1 MLSEINNCTDSIWT
15 LLTQQIPKTHII
27 CSWLLVYVPLLTW
40 RKFGP
45 HCPIKQKY
53 FKYMVSLSSPFR
65 IRCLAWVQCIATD
78 TIQTH
83 VCIMSHPTQWGT
95 GWKLCPRTQPPPP
108 LLKFHNNAVGSYQSI
123 LIAQSFC
130 PQIVF
135 VTDHKVIPLKLEQK
149 NRNWTV
155 SSVYFKIFVHQLSEI
170 PK

>member
-1 MLSEINNCTDSIWT
+1 
-15 LLTQQIPKTHII
+15 
-27 CSWLLVYVPLLTW
+27 
-40 RKFGP
+40 
-45 HCPIKQKY
+45 
-53 FKYMVSLSSPFR
+53 
-65 IRCLAWVQCIATD
+65 
-78 TIQTH
+78 
-83 VCIMSHPTQWGT
+83 MSHCWHEGNLAHIAQSNKNILSTWYLSLRPLELGVWLGSNALQPTRFRHVPTSCLIQHNGALD
-95 GWKLCPRTQPPPP
+95 GSYAQEPKPPPP
-108 LLKFHNNAVGSYQSI
+108 PFLNFHNNAVGSYQSI